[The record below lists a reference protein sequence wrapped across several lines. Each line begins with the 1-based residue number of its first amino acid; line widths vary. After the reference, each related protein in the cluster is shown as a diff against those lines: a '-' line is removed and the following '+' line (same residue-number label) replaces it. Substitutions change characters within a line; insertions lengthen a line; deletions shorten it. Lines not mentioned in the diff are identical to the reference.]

1 MKVTR
6 VASHVSVEQTMSWE
20 QDGGE
25 QLRAGTETPSCPSEG
40 LREIYLA
47 V

>member
-6 VASHVSVEQTMSWE
+6 VASNVLVEQTMSWE

-25 QLRAGTETPSCPSEG
+25 QLQGRTASSVPR
-40 LREIYLA
+40 LQHI
-47 V
+47 